1 MARWKAIFKKILF
14 PKLWIIL
21 LGVPIAAAGLSFVFI
36 REYQSTWVA
45 YPIYVFSA
53 YMLTV
58 SCLQIGQASK
68 YTKQNMDAVMDR
80 APVIRRYFTD
90 ITFNMHVSLYRSLAL
105 NVLYAIMKFAFSVYY
120 RSVWFGTLAVY
131 YLLLAVTRFAL
142 LHYASRNTF
151 GENMKSEWKR
161 YRLCGVV
168 LLLMNLALTGV
179 IIMVVQDNAG
189 FHYPGTLIYIMAMYA
204 FYSITV
210 AIINVI
216 KYRKYRSPVMSAAK
230 VLHLAAAMVSMLALE
245 TAMLAQFGKSSEEYF
260 RTIMTG
266 CTGGAV
272 CASILGIAVYMV
284 CRSTIKIKAIKQEER
299 S

>member
-1 MARWKAIFKKILF
+1 VARWKAIFKKILF
-14 PKLWIIL
+14 PKLCIIL
-21 LGVPIAAAGLSFVFI
+21 LGIPIAAAGLIFVFV

-53 YMLTV
+53 YILTV
-58 SCLQIGQASK
+58 SCLQIWQASK
-68 YTKQNMDAVMDR
+68 HTQQNIDAVMDR

-120 RSVWFGTLAVY
+120 RSVWFGTLAIY

-161 YRLCGVV
+161 YRLCGVI

-179 IIMVVQDNAG
+179 
-189 FHYPGTLIYIMAMYA
+189 
-204 FYSITV
+204 
-210 AIINVI
+210 
-216 KYRKYRSPVMSAAK
+216 
-230 VLHLAAAMVSMLALE
+230 VSWL
-245 TAMLAQFGKSSEEYF
+245 F
-260 RTIMTG
+260 RTMRAFTIR
-266 CTGGAV
+266 
-272 CASILGIAVYMV
+272 AS
-284 CRSTIKIKAIKQEER
+284 
-299 S
+299 